1 MMTINLNVPKGWH
14 ELTQKQLRYLLFLLS
29 EAYTATAIKTLCLFR
44 WTSLRVLN
52 YADDGILLQLN
63 KTQFFINALQIAE
76 AVSSLSWMD
85 GLPKIPV
92 RIESI
97 GKHHALKADFQGVPF
112 ETFIVCE
119 NLYQGFLHTK
129 NEDLLRQMAAHLYG
143 SHRVRPNKA
152 ERVGVF
158 YWFASLKDYLARS
171 FPNFLQPA
179 GRSTDS
185 NLLGGTPN
193 IGRRLQESMN
203 AQIRALTKGDIT
215 KESTVLKM
223 DTWRALTELDALAR
237 EYDEFNR
244 KYKH

>member
-1 MMTINLNVPKGWH
+1 MQTINITVPKGWH
-14 ELTQKQLRYLLFLLS
+14 ELSQKQLRYVFFLLS
-29 EAYTATAIKTLCLFR
+29 EEYTAPAIKTLCLFR
-44 WTSLRVLN
+44 WSGLKVIAHQKGQFHLRL
-52 YADDGILLQLN
+52 D
-63 KTQFFINALQIAE
+63 KTEFFITALQIAE
-76 AVSSLSWMD
+76 ALSSLAWLD
-85 GLPKIPV
+85 ELPKIPV
-92 RIESI
+92 RLEKI
-97 GKHHALKADFQGVPF
+97 GRQRAVRADFQGGSF

-152 ERVGVF
+152 ERVGIF

-215 KESTVLKM
+215 KESIVLKM

>member
-1 MMTINLNVPKGWH
+1 V
-14 ELTQKQLRYLLFLLS
+14 
-29 EAYTATAIKTLCLFR
+29 
-44 WTSLRVLN
+44 
-52 YADDGILLQLN
+52 GI
-63 KTQFFINALQIAE
+63 
-76 AVSSLSWMD
+76 
-85 GLPKIPV
+85 
-92 RIESI
+92 
-97 GKHHALKADFQGVPF
+97 
-112 ETFIVCE
+112 
-119 NLYQGFLHTK
+119 
-129 NEDLLRQMAAHLYG
+129 
-143 SHRVRPNKA
+143 
-152 ERVGVF
+152 F

>member
-29 EAYTATAIKTLCLFR
+29 EEYTATAIKKLCLFR
-44 WTSLRVLN
+44 WTNLRVLN

-76 AVSSLSWMD
+76 AVSSLSWTD
-85 GLPKIPV
+85 ELPKIPV

-97 GKHHALKADFQGVPF
+97 GRCHALKADFQGVPF

-143 SHRVRPNKA
+143 SLRVRPNKA
-152 ERVGVF
+152 ERA
-158 YWFASLKDYLARS
+158 ASSIGDFLLLFLFSYL
-171 FPNFLQPA
+171 
-179 GRSTDS
+179 
-185 NLLGGTPN
+185 
-193 IGRRLQESMN
+193 
-203 AQIRALTKGDIT
+203 
-215 KESTVLKM
+215 
-223 DTWRALTELDALAR
+223 W
-237 EYDEFNR
+237 
-244 KYKH
+244 